1 MSTFSIDGLI
11 SGLNTTD
18 VINKLLEIERAP
30 VRQLEARKGQAN
42 LKLSAWRTLNTKLA
56 ALEERAGA
64 LALSVTYQAAK
75 ATSSDTGVVVAS
87 ASTGA
92 PSGTY
97 ALTVNRLAST
107 HQVSTDT
114 FADKDA
120 QVFGTGTLT
129 VTVGGNATDV
139 TIADG
144 QNSLSGIASAVNAAG
159 AGVYAAVVQVDGG
172 YRLLLTS
179 RTSGAAGAISV
190 DTSGLVGGTE
200 ALSFPNE
207 LSPAQDAEL
216 VLGTGPG
223 AVTVHRPTNTVTDLL
238 PGVTLALAGTGSVTV
253 TVEQDLEAVKKAV
266 RDFVAAYNDVADSLA
281 QYGRY
286 DPDTKQRGPLQG
298 DGTLQRIQAQLPDA
312 VLRTEVADQTLKRL
326 SDLGVR
332 VGRDGR
338 LSLDESKLADALQ
351 GRFDE
356 ARRVLEAAGAKLRD
370 VADQLTKVDGPVWLA
385 IDALNSRIRSYDQQ
399 ITRWEDR
406 VERKREQLVRM
417 FTQLEKSLGQL
428 RSQGDWLAQQIQR
441 LGGSSR

>member
-1 MSTFSIDGLI
+1 MSTFSVDGLI
-11 SGLNTTD
+11 SGLNTTE

-30 VRQLEARKGQAN
+30 VRKLEARKSEAN
-42 LKLSAWRTLNTKLA
+42 ARLAAWRALNTKLTT
-56 ALEERAGA
+56 LRERAGA
-64 LALSVTYQAAK
+64 LARSLTYQAAK
-75 ATSSDTGVVVAS
+75 ATTSDTGVLVAS
-87 ASTGA
+87 AATGA

-97 ALTVNRLAST
+97 SLTVNRLAST

-114 FADKDA
+114 YADKDA

-129 VTVGGNATDV
+129 VTVNGNVTDV

-144 QNSLSGIASAVNAAG
+144 QNSLSGIASAINASG

-190 DTSGLVGGTE
+190 DTSGLAGGSE
-200 ALSFPNE
+200 VLGFPHE
-207 LSPAQDAEL
+207 LSPAQDAEV

-266 RDFVAAYNDVADSLA
+266 RDFVAAYNDVVDSLS

-286 DPDTKQRGPLQG
+286 DPETKQRGALQG

-312 VLRTEVADQTLKRL
+312 VLRTEVAGQTLKRL

-338 LSLDESKLADALQ
+338 LTLDESKLADALQ

-356 ARRVLEAAGAKLRD
+356 ARRVLEASGARLRD
-370 VADQLTKVDGPVWLA
+370 VADGLTKVDGPVWLA
-385 IDALNSRIRSYDQQ
+385 VDALNGRIRSYDQQ

-406 VERKREQLVRM
+406 VERKRDQLVRM
-417 FTQLEKSLGQL
+417 FTELEKSLGQL
-428 RSQGDWLAQQIQR
+428 RSQGDWLAQQIRR
-441 LGGSSR
+441 LGGDSR